1 MRSLGA
7 TSTGTPK
14 RHLPPESGVH
24 RMPASW
30 HETLTTMAAV
40 LVGLAAFAFVLVV
53 LPWVISI

>member
-1 MRSLGA
+1 MRGLGG

-14 RHLPPESGVH
+14 RLPPESGMH

>member
-1 MRSLGA
+1 MRNLGV

-14 RHLPPESGVH
+14 RHLPLESGVH
-24 RMPASW
+24 RMSASW
-30 HETLTTMAAV
+30 HETLTAMAVV